1 MTDGAALSAALETV
15 ADPVAVQIPVAH
27 AALGGLG
34 VGGLGGG
41 LGGLG
46 GVGAGGSV
54 AEAVVA
60 VELLL
65 LLGGQV
71 AVLGDVRRVLDR
83 RLVVAEGDPVA
94 GELGVL
100 HRHEGLVGAE
110 QPGAH
115 RGPPG
120 LVGVVVV
127 VDLADLSDLVAGR
140 VVGGGADE
148 ALNLALADR
157 VLSPQMVGGSGQ
169 GLPID
174 LWPTPGYPTSGI
186 PVDVPQPSLI

>member
-1 MTDGAALSAALETV
+1 
-15 ADPVAVQIPVAH
+15 
-27 AALGGLG
+27 
-34 VGGLGGG
+34 
-41 LGGLG
+41 
-46 GVGAGGSV
+46 
-54 AEAVVA
+54 
-60 VELLL
+60 
-65 LLGGQV
+65 V

-127 VDLADLSDLVAGR
+127 VDLATAEHQRFKPLSPDYIARVHRELDDDRHAPSGWARPTTPSRSRTSSRGWSTAPATSSAVRVRQLLDEAAEWLGGPPQCRLAMRLGESPGCRDLAWRIATSSLGSGQLYGATTTAPSQLHPSGH
-140 VVGGGADE
+140 GGGAS
-148 ALNLALADR
+148 AVA
-157 VLSPQMVGGSGQ
+157 
-169 GLPID
+169 
-174 LWPTPGYPTSGI
+174 T
-186 PVDVPQPSLI
+186 